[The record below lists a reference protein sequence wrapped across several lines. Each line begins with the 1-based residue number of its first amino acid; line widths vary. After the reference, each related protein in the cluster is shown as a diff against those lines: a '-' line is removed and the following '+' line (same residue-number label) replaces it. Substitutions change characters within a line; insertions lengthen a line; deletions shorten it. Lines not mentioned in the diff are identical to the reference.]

1 MSLVLQSTG
10 GGSVTLQ
17 EAVTASNLTITVPA
31 VTGTMAI
38 DGPAF
43 SAYSN
48 ANQNISNNTYTLIT
62 NNTEFFD
69 TASAFNSTGST
80 VGTAPA
86 YSFNPQVAGY
96 YQIIASIRDNTG
108 GAANSQWV
116 SLIYK
121 NGSAYSATVSN
132 TPSTG
137 VVGIVS
143 TCSNIIY
150 MNGTTDYLQQYVYQ
164 NNGSTLATNSNA
176 TYSFFSGAMIRSA

>member
-1 MSLVLQSTG
+1 MSIVLQSSG
-10 GGSVTLQ
+10 GGSVTLA
-17 EAVTASNLTITVPA
+17 EPTTASNYTITVPA

-38 DGPAF
+38 QGAAF

-48 ANQNISNNTYTLIT
+48 ANQNISNATYTLIT
-62 NNTEFFD
+62 NNTELFD
-69 TASAFNSTGST
+69 TNS
-80 VGTAPA
+80 
-86 YSFNPQVAGY
+86 SFNNTASGNAYAFQPTIAGY
-96 YQIIASIRDNTG
+96 YQIIASIRDNSG
-108 GAANSQWV
+108 GAANSQWI

-121 NGSAYSATVSN
+121 NGSAYSATVSS

-176 TYSFFSGAMIRSA
+176 TYSFFSGALVRAA